1 MECFY
6 LRDDK
11 DPDAEMIYFEAVFDL
26 LLLSFLNHQYMALN
40 GCRAGLTEGGRPKH
54 MS

>member
-6 LRDDK
+6 LRDDN

-26 LLLSFLNHQYMALN
+26 LLLSFLNCQYKALD
-40 GCRAGLTEGGRPKH
+40 GCRAELTEVGRPKR